1 METPSAQHSFLS
13 GPILAPLIR
22 FALPLMLSLLLQAF
36 YGGVDLAVVGHF
48 SPTASVSAVA
58 TGSQVM
64 QSITSIL
71 TGLTMGVTVLV
82 GKAMGSRDPGQAGQV
97 VCSQIRLF
105 TLVAALLTAVML
117 VVAPQAARWM
127 HVPEAAMGEAVA
139 YLRICSAGIVFI
151 TAYNGISGIFRGVG
165 NSRSP
170 FLFVL
175 IACLVN
181 VVLDVLF
188 VGVFRLHAAGAALA
202 TIIAQAISVA
212 FSLAY
217 IRRNPLPF
225 SIPTPWR
232 RGGRAAGGI
241 LRVGAPIALQDF
253 LTNLSFLIITSIINA
268 LGLIA
273 SAGVG
278 IAEKLFIFLALVPM
292 SFMSALSTF
301 VAQNMGADNPQR
313 ANRALLLATRISL
326 CVGVAMFLLTFFWGR
341 GLASIF
347 DSDPAVLDAA
357 AGYLRGS
364 SWEYLMVS
372 VVFCF
377 LGYFNGRERTAFVM
391 AQGLAAAFLVRIPL
405 SYVLSRLPH
414 TSMFLI
420 GLAVPASALVNLTL
434 CVGYFLLLRHRDTKT
449 LKKQLDNTRP
459 A

>member
-1 METPSAQHSFLS
+1 MENRSSHHPFLS
-13 GPILAPLIR
+13 GPILAPLIH

-64 QSITSIL
+64 HTITSIL

-82 GKAMGSRDPGQAGQV
+82 GKAMGSGEPRQAGQV
-97 VCSQIRLF
+97 VCSQVRLF
-105 TLVAALLTAVML
+105 ALVAALITAVML
-117 VVAPQAARWM
+117 LLAPQAAQLM
-127 HVPEAAMGEAVA
+127 NVPQAAMSEAVA
-139 YLRICSAGIVFI
+139 YIRICSAGIIFI

-175 IACLVN
+175 IACLMN
-181 VVLDVLF
+181 VVLDVIF
-188 VGVFRLHAAGAALA
+188 VGVFHLHAAGAALA
-202 TIIAQAISVA
+202 TVIAQATSVV

-225 SIPTPWR
+225 PIPAPWR
-232 RGGRAAGGI
+232 HGGNAAGRI
-241 LRVGAPIALQDF
+241 LRVGVPIALQDF
-253 LTNLSFLIITSIINA
+253 LTNLSFLILTSIINA

-292 SFMSALSTF
+292 SFMSALSSF
-301 VAQNMGADNPQR
+301 VAQNMGAGNPQR
-313 ANRALLLATRISL
+313 ANRALFLATRISL
-326 CVGVAMFLLTFFWGR
+326 CVGVAIFLLTYFGGR
-341 GLASIF
+341 WLAAIF

-364 SWEYLMVS
+364 SWEYFMVA

-377 LGYFNGRERTAFVM
+377 LGYFNGRERTSFVM
-391 AQGLAAAFLVRIPL
+391 AQSLAAAFLVRIPL
-405 SYVLSRLPH
+405 SYYLSRLPD
-414 TSMFLI
+414 TSTFLI
-420 GLAVPASALVNLTL
+420 GLAVPASALLNLTL
-434 CVGYFLLLRHRDTKT
+434 CVVYFLILRARDAK
-449 LKKQLDNTRP
+449 N
-459 A
+459 